1 MILRTFLRKIE
12 HYHQSSIGGFKIMYR
27 DSEGI
32 WDGINW
38 NGERALFF
46 ALRETEERRARKKL
60 LARK

>member
-1 MILRTFLRKIE
+1 
-12 HYHQSSIGGFKIMYR
+12 MYR